1 MTAADGMNCP
11 GDEPSTV
18 DRADVWGHFITYV
31 DPDPNAIPS
40 DQLCEFDVL
49 GTCVALLVE

>member
-1 MTAADGMNCP
+1 MGCP
-11 GDEPSTV
+11 GDEPSSV
-18 DRADVWGHFITYV
+18 ANGDVWGHFITYV

-49 GTCVALLVE
+49 GTCVPLLVE